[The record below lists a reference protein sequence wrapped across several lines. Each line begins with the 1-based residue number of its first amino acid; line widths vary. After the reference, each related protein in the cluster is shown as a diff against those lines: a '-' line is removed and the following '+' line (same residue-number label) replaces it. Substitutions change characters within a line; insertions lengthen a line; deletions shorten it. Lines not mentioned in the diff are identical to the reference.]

1 METINRIELQ
11 GTCSKRH
18 SLIGF
23 AGQPIGYRFD
33 IEVDSEL
40 SDEEGRHR
48 YFIPCQVM
56 LLSGTPTANFAYTG
70 GRPVHL
76 IGRLTVR
83 GGSALVEV
91 TEIEYITEED

>member
-1 METINRIELQ
+1 MATINRIELQ

-40 SDEEGRHR
+40 ADEEGRHH

-56 LLSGTPTANFAYTG
+56 LLPCTPTANFTYVG

-76 IGRLTVR
+76 FGRLTVR
-83 GGSALVEV
+83 SGSALVEV
-91 TEIEYITEED
+91 TEIEYIEED